1 MALTEHQALIAYAE
15 MMNTFNSDK
24 FIELLAENFVLTS
37 QFVLEDMTGKDTY
50 ANFIKAK
57 FETMRTVQQ
66 CVFAE
71 FGEVNAYG
79 HTECVV
85 LAQPTKEDLTVTV
98 FIDVEDEKIT
108 QVAMCQIP
116 PPQSVVRSG
125 VYPIP
130 DDFMERM
137 ELKGSLL
144 EQIVYVDRNVFYKT
158 FCEAIKKDQALADS
172 IQKLS
177 KKLFEYFDGF
187 DMVYIKSLTDIE
199 IVALIRT
206 MLDVDKSVFDG
217 TLNSEHISSTL
228 LRELKLR
235 NFIHYEFILNSVQQ
249 HISKKIDAIETTPF
263 IVNKFREQWNNTIED
278 GFGSLMPLTIFR
290 VTWKNENDEY
300 FERWYGSE
308 KEAFDKKYEIDHNNE
323 LRYINFESWFAYRSD
338 EHDKR
343 FGYTDRER
351 GWWET
356 KLK

>member
-1 MALTEHQALIAYAE
+1 MALTEYQALTAYAE
-15 MMNTFNSDK
+15 MMNTFSSDR
-24 FIELLAENFVLTS
+24 FIDLLADDFVLNS
-37 QFVLEDMTGKDTY
+37 QLVLEDMVGKETF
-50 ANFIKAK
+50 ANFIKEK
-57 FETMRTVQQ
+57 FETLRTVQE

-71 FGEVNAYG
+71 MGVINAYG

-85 LAQPTKEDLTVTV
+85 LAQPTQDNLMATVL
-98 FIDVEDEKIT
+98 IDVADGKIK
-108 QVAMCQIP
+108 QVSMCQVP
-116 PPQSVVRSG
+116 PPESVARTG
-125 VYPIP
+125 IYPIP
-130 DDFMERM
+130 DDFMETMALR
-137 ELKGSLL
+137 GSLL

-158 FCEAIKKDQALADS
+158 FCEEIKKDQALAYS

-177 KKLFEYFDGF
+177 TKLFEYFDGF
-187 DMVYIKSLTDIE
+187 DKEYIKSLTDIE

-206 MLDVDKSVFDG
+206 MLNVDKSVFDG

-235 NFIHYEFILNSVQQ
+235 NFIHYESILNSVQR

-308 KEAFDKKYEIDHNNE
+308 QEAVDKKCEIDHNNE
-323 LRYINFESWFAYRSD
+323 LSYVNFESWFAYRSD

-343 FGYTDRER
+343 FGYTERQR
-351 GWWET
+351 GWWEAR
-356 KLK
+356 